1 MAVLSDRINQLRDS
15 SSSSSGG
22 SITGSGGVGVGP
34 SAAFDIGAPERS
46 FSDAEDDELSAALS
60 QRVSQIAS
68 ATGSWSEADESEMRQ
83 PLTGEVRAAPPC
95 SVERAQGETVPITN
109 HTLGERMTCLCCGPN
124 YGLAA
129 CAPVP
134 EVALCSGPHPL
145 H

>member
-15 SSSSSGG
+15 GSSSSGGGSGG
-22 SITGSGGVGVGP
+22 SITGSSGVGVGP

-95 SVERAQGETVPITN
+95 SVERAQGETVPIRTI
-109 HTLGERMTCLCCGPN
+109 HWEKW
-124 YGLAA
+124 
-129 CAPVP
+129 
-134 EVALCSGPHPL
+134 
-145 H
+145 